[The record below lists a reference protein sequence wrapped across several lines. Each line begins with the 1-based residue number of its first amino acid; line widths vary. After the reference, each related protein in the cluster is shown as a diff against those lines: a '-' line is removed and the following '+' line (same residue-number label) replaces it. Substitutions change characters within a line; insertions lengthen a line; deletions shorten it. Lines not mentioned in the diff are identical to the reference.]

1 MKEARADAR
10 RRNSKTLRVA
20 RGRYKECGNM
30 PTVQK
35 ENTRR
40 TGAYLRQLVSADQL
54 RCSDAYCEGRSWR
67 KVTSVTESPVISP
80 WLCLGTGDRAAYR
93 RTRRRC
99 LLEHAAGRAE
109 TQARDANR
117 RRGPHEGNAR
127 TLWIPAQIKAAQGF
141 LQVPGGL
148 ERPPGRQGAEFF
160 GAARLG
166 GGSDFGSLSAGAD
179 DNSRN
184 EEPLKTKSHR
194 SDTRAAP
201 RLTEVVR

>member
-1 MKEARADAR
+1 MAYMSCTHAWILYEPDSARVRALW
-10 RRNSKTLRVA
+10 SLV
-20 RGRYKECGNM
+20 
-30 PTVQK
+30 
-35 ENTRR
+35 R
-40 TGAYLRQLVSADQL
+40 T
-54 RCSDAYCEGRSWR
+54 
-67 KVTSVTESPVISP
+67 
-80 WLCLGTGDRAAYR
+80 AYR
-93 RTRRRC
+93 WTRRRR

-117 RRGPHEGNAR
+117 RRGPREGSAG

-141 LQVPGGL
+141 LRVPGGL

-166 GGSDFGSLSAGAD
+166 GGSEVGSLSAGV

-201 RLTEVVR
+201 RLTEVAR